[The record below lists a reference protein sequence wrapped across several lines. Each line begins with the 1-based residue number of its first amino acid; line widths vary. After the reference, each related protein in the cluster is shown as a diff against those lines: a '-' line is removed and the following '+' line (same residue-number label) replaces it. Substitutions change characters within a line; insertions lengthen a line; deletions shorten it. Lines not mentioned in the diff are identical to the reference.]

1 MVGPSEDIP
10 PGWSIYVSKPK
21 PPRKRVTQREKKLLI
36 ELFQTFERDKTIWL
50 IILNKPTADRLDATL
65 ERRLRNTRRGR
76 QRTGFRASD
85 YVWEIAKILSA
96 EGR

>member
-1 MVGPSEDIP
+1 MATAG
-10 PGWSIYVSKPK
+10 KQR
-21 PPRKRVTQREKKLLI
+21 PPRKRVPAREKKLLI

-50 IILNKPTADRLDATL
+50 IILNKPTADGLDAKL

-76 QRTGFRASD
+76 ARMGFRASD
-85 YVWEIAKILSA
+85 YVWGIAKILSV